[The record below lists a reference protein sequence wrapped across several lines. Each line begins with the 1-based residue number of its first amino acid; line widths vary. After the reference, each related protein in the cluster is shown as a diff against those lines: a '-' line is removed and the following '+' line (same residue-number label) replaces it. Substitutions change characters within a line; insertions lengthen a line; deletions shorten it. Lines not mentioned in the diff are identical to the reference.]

1 MLLSIKNF
9 FKKKE
14 TKKLGRPVG
23 STYVDK
29 SKTVNWYLY
38 KNTYD

>member
-14 TKKLGRPVG
+14 PKKLGRPVG

-29 SKTVNWYLY
+29 IKDSKLVFI
-38 KNTYD
+38 